1 MEAFERS
8 QLHRK
13 GGAVL
18 EYDRDAMH
26 SKFDIVGP
34 FLITAFLACH
44 VGPPLPPPPSGEV
57 RLTSALGEAA
67 GTSVR
72 VHRHGEER
80 VYGLTEDV
88 LAYDAAIATS
98 SPDRTC
104 FDVTLRML
112 ARQAAYAPLG
122 KWRPTL
128 EIGGQKWPTASVDAG
143 EMKRASASAA
153 PLAARR
159 GPDVVGCAEVNS
171 AGNCARHDVYETKV
185 VGREQGEMALVES
198 TGRACFAGAVPPA
211 GDLVL
216 RLERPAAIEAP
227 DGASFRFRR

>member
-1 MEAFERS
+1 MRF
-8 QLHRK
+8 QLDL
-13 GGAVL
+13 VC
-18 EYDRDAMH
+18 
-26 SKFDIVGP
+26 P
-34 FLITAFLACH
+34 FITTAFFACH
-44 VGPPLPPPPSGEV
+44 VGPPHPPPPSGEV
-57 RLTSALGEAA
+57 RLTTALREAA

-72 VHRHGEER
+72 VHRRGEER
-80 VYGLTEDV
+80 VYGLPEDA
-88 LAYDAAIATS
+88 LAYDATIATS

-112 ARQAAYAPLG
+112 EGQATHAPLD

-128 EIGGQKWPTASVDAG
+128 EIGGQTWPTASVLAG
-143 EMKRASASAA
+143 ETKRSSASAA

-159 GPDVVGCAEVNS
+159 GPDVVDCAEVNS

-198 TGRACFAGAVPPA
+198 TGRACFAGSVPPA

-216 RLERPAAIEAP
+216 RLARPAAIEAP
-227 DGASFRFRR
+227 DAATFRFRR